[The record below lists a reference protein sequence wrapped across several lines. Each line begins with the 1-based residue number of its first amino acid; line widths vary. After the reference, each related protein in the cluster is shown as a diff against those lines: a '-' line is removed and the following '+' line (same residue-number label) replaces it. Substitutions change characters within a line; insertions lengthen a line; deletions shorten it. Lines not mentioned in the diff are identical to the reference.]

1 MKYTDQAFI
10 ALRRLEYFVKCNI
23 LGFPRRQVTKTIQY
37 REDPTSQNTSD
48 SEERDILL
56 IPREAP
62 REAKPDMPHG
72 AFQLLR
78 IRNRWL
84 HFT

>member
-37 REDPTSQNTSD
+37 REDPTSQNTSE
-48 SEERDILL
+48 SEEKDILL
-56 IPREAP
+56 IPREAKP
-62 REAKPDMPHG
+62 DIAKPDMPHG
-72 AFQLLR
+72 AF
-78 IRNRWL
+78 
-84 HFT
+84 

>member
-23 LGFPRRQVTKTIQY
+23 LGFPRRQVTKTIQD
-37 REDPTSQNTSD
+37 REEKKFADSQ
-48 SEERDILL
+48 ERNGLL
-56 IPREAP
+56 IP

-78 IRNRWL
+78 IRNR
-84 HFT
+84 